1 MQNRESVLEVKSTP
15 EEKKYIR
22 NSVAWEYLGAPISRR
37 LAWLAA
43 SLLSFGTVLPFS
55 IKFVINLIDS
65 IFDHDSF
72 KEAMKNLG
80 SAILFPLTAGL
91 PASLSILPLPTAIP
105 YSPSK
110 SGAVLAKTLMLPIK
124 PLYSLGK
131 GKMKQEVGPRLTTQ
145 ESSANIKM
153 PVLGSVFSTLP
164 SKRSYP
170 EVRGIN
176 QNSFIDTVDIPAS
189 TPTSKYRLV
198 FNASLEIYQ
207 FNFSKYQKEN
217 EAINCNTRTFNY
229 PSLTK
234 DDVFESMNDLVNAG
248 IAEVYDLAKKMNWK
262 NEEIEKNLHLFG
274 YCFGGS
280 IALQVAAYFK
290 LRHQVN
296 IPIFVD
302 RSFSS
307 INAVAS
313 KLIRDYTGL
322 PEWYAKILCATYLFA
337 SGDLDID
344 SIAAVKK
351 LDPNFV
357 FYTNLDHS
365 KIPTPP
371 TTLAQKFKKF
381 FGIGKSAKSADSIVL
396 EGASLAESIDEAK
409 LNCGWAT
416 RDIFSNLDAEQKHRF
431 YADDQF
437 VNGHFQ
443 SLDSL
448 YVDKLPAVKSDRTA
462 FEFYTKVIKN
472 IVNQNEEDKSVLITR
487 DQTPGISLTSV
498 SS

>member
-1 MQNRESVLEVKSTP
+1 MQSHASVLEVKSTP

-22 NSVAWEYLGAPISRR
+22 NSPSWEYLGAPISRR
-37 LAWLAA
+37 LAWLTA
-43 SLLSFGTVLPFS
+43 SLLSFGTVIPFS

-72 KEAMKNLG
+72 KESMKNLG
-80 SAILFPLTAGL
+80 SAIFFPLIAGV
-91 PASLSILPLPTAIP
+91 PASLSILPIPTVIP
-105 YSPSK
+105 FSPSK
-110 SGAVLAKTLMLPIK
+110 LGATLSKTLMLPIK

-131 GKMKQEVGPRLTTQ
+131 GKMKQEVGPRSTNQ
-145 ESSANIKM
+145 ESSTYITM
-153 PVLGSVFSTLP
+153 PILGSIISTLP
-164 SKRSYP
+164 AKRSYP
-170 EVRGIN
+170 EVKGIN
-176 QNSFIDTVDIPAS
+176 SNSFIDTVDILAT

-207 FNFSKYQKEN
+207 FNFSKYQSEN
-217 EAINCNTRTFNY
+217 SALNCNTRTFNY

-234 DDVFESMNDLVNAG
+234 DEVIESMDDLVNAG
-248 IAEVYDLAKKMNWK
+248 IAEVYDLTKKMNWT
-262 NEEIEKNLHLFG
+262 NEEIEKNLHLSG
-274 YCFGGS
+274 YCFGGG

-307 INAVAS
+307 MNTVAS

-344 SIAAVKK
+344 SVAAVKK
-351 LDPNFV
+351 LDPKFV

-365 KIPTPP
+365 KPPLQP
-371 TTLAQKFKKF
+371 TTVTQKLKKF
-381 FGIGKSAKSADSIVL
+381 FGIGKPSKSADSIVL
-396 EGASLAESIDEAK
+396 DGSSLAESIDEAK
-409 LNCGWAT
+409 LNCGLAT
-416 RDIFSNLDAEQKHRF
+416 RDIFSNLNADQKHRF
-431 YADDQF
+431 YSDDQF

-443 SLDSL
+443 RMDTL

-462 FEFYTKVIKN
+462 FDFYTKVIKSFSMN
-472 IVNQNEEDKSVLITR
+472 DEKEINSICQKI
-487 DQTPGISLTSV
+487 
-498 SS
+498 